1 MVVET
6 AVLQPAVLQ
15 LAVLQPVVPRRIAG
29 LIVGLQLFVVA
40 LFTLT
45 PTPASDFENIFHAHQ

>member
-1 MVVET
+1 VVQEEE
-6 AVLQPAVLQ
+6 AMMAEA
-15 LAVLQPVVPRRIAG
+15 AVLQPVVPHRIAG
-29 LIVGLQLFVVA
+29 LIVGPQRFVVA